1 MTTTLKKQKL
11 YCFVDETGQDTQ
23 GEFFLVAVVIDEQPD
38 DLRSALE
45 QIEEASKKG
54 LRKWFHAGKERR
66 RAYIQQVIES
76 GLFAERIFYSHY
88 SQTKEYT
95 RLTIATT
102 ANAILEIA
110 EEEYEATVIIDG
122 LNKTERV
129 TVAAGLRKQHIHV
142 RKVRGVADE
151 SDALIRLAD
160 AMAGFIRDCLEEDA
174 DLLPLYER
182 AMRQKI
188 IRELK

>member
-1 MTTTLKKQKL
+1 MQNQLLCCKHCGTLL
-11 YCFVDETGQDTQ
+11 TAPPEHEYGEWVLPCFECGARNILSVT
-23 GEFFLVAVVIDEQPD
+23 FLHQWPAPGWEI
-38 DLRSALE
+38 
-45 QIEEASKKG
+45 
-54 LRKWFHAGKERR
+54 AGKERR
-66 RAYIQQVIES
+66 RAYIQRVIES

-110 EEEYEATVIIDG
+110 EDEYEATIIIDG
-122 LNKTERV
+122 LNKTERI
-129 TVAAGLRKQHIHV
+129 TVATGLRKQHIHV

-174 DLLPLYER
+174 ELLPLYGR